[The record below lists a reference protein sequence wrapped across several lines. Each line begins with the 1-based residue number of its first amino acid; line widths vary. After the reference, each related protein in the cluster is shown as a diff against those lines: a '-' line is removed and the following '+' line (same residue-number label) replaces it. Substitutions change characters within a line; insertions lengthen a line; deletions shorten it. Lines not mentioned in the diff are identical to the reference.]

1 VLQIEVTCRHC
12 TVTDDLK
19 AYADKKAQ
27 RLLKYYD
34 KIQSIRVVLDS
45 SGAGFGCEILVDSE
59 HTPDLVARTE
69 GPDLRAAI
77 DQTVD
82 RMERQLVQHKDRTRN
97 HKGRGPNPHQP
108 TRT

>member
-1 VLQIEVTCRHC
+1 LQIEVICRHGSIS
-12 TVTDDLK
+12 DDLK
-19 AYADKKAQ
+19 AYADLKAQ

-34 KIQSIRVVLDS
+34 KIQSIRVLLDA
-45 SGAGFGCEILVDSE
+45 GAAVFRCEMIVDLE
-59 HTPDLVARTE
+59 HSHDFVGHTE

-82 RMERQLVQHKDRTRN
+82 RLERQLVEHKDRTRN
-97 HKGRGPNPHQP
+97 RKGRGPSPHQP

>member
-1 VLQIEVTCRHC
+1 MQIQVTVRHASAHE
-12 TVTDDLK
+12 DLK
-19 AYADKKAQ
+19 AYAEKKAE

-34 KIQSIRVVLDS
+34 KIQEIRVVLDAVNNGHS
-45 SGAGFGCEILVDSE
+45 CEMIVDLE
-59 HTPDLVARTE
+59 HMHDLVATTTA
-69 GPDLRAAI
+69 DDMHAAI

-82 RMERQLVQHKDRTRN
+82 RLERQLVEHKERIRN

>member
-1 VLQIEVTCRHC
+1 LQIEVICRHAS
-12 TVTDDLK
+12 VTEDIK
-19 AYADKKAQ
+19 EYAEKKAQ

-34 KIQSIRVVLDS
+34 KIQAIRVLLDS
-45 SGAGFGCEILVDSE
+45 GGAGFACEMIVDLE
-59 HTPDLVARTE
+59 HTHDLVARTE

-77 DQTVD
+77 DQTAD
-82 RMERQLVQHKDRTRN
+82 RLERQLVHHKDRVRQ